1 MSRAPA
7 VLSAPDQQRL
17 ALLIEAEAI
26 QLSEFIELLQR
37 EEALLVSGETDALL
51 ALAQEKNE
59 RYRRLQR
66 LSDDRSLL
74 LGRLGRKPSN
84 AAIQELCAG
93 LPRVLA
99 RWEEIRELA
108 QQARELNQVNGTLIM
123 ERMAH
128 NQAALAVLMSATD
141 QPQLYDAEGHTRARG
156 GGRILG
162 SA

>member
-1 MSRAPA
+1 MNRPA
-7 VLSAPDQQRL
+7 VPPSSADRQRL

-26 QLSEFIELLQR
+26 QLGEFVELLAR
-37 EEALLVSGETDALL
+37 EEALLIAGDVDALV
-51 ALAQEKNE
+51 ALCQDKND

-74 LGRLGRKPSN
+74 LGRFGQPVTDAVIRSWLD
-84 AAIQELCAG
+84 G

-99 RWEEIRELA
+99 RWDEVLELA
-108 QQARELNQVNGTLIM
+108 RSARARNEINGKLIL

-128 NQAALAVLMSATD
+128 NQAALSVLLAAAD
-141 QPQLYDAEGHTRARG
+141 QAPLYDADGHTRTVG